1 MYKVTEVIECPA
13 NGDVA
18 GLPLDEYVALV
29 RGLDV
34 AERVEV
40 ARPLAEPGFPEPDHV
55 LVIEGWFAD
64 LADAQAVPDRPEFA
78 RLDELATMIHAAAG
92 IRRYFSEVA

>member
-1 MYKVTEVIECPA
+1 MYKVTEVIERPG
-13 NGDVA
+13 NGDVDA
-18 GLPLDEYVALV
+18 LPLDEYVALV
-29 RGLDV
+29 RGMDV

-55 LVIEGWFAD
+55 LVIEGWFVD
-64 LADAQAVPDRPEFA
+64 LAHAQAVPDLPEFA
-78 RLDELATMIHAAAG
+78 RLDELATTIHAAAG